1 MANIS
6 SGGSFSIRVKPEVIQ
21 KQVQQAQGQVDA
33 QRKTDI
39 TEVANQ
45 YGLSKEQLDA
55 GGVDIN
61 NAPAGLAL
69 DMFMKLSDNDTKIT
83 KADILKFKGNAT
95 PDVTEDSIVYAYAQQ
110 ISESLPARQMD
121 ITPNGGKQEML
132 VLSDLKKRGDEI
144 IVSPRY
150 ATEGTSTGRD
160 PAAAMVFSIVG
171 GQDKN
176 ADGMIA
182 VGGELTQNPVF
193 SNTIGD
199 AIKLSG
205 SDMMVSPTEA
215 LHAILDK
222 AGKISA
228 EDLEIVYH
236 APKK

>member
-21 KQVQQAQGQVDA
+21 KQVEHAQGQVDA

-45 YGLSKEQLDA
+45 YGLSKEALDA

-61 NAPAGLAL
+61 DAPAGLAL

-83 KADILKFKGNAT
+83 KADILKFKGNDT
-95 PDVTEDSIVYAYAQQ
+95 PDITEDSIVYAYAQQ

-121 ITPNGGKQEML
+121 ITPGDKQEML

-144 IVSPRY
+144 IVAPRY

-182 VGGELTQNPVF
+182 VGGELSQNPVF

-215 LHAILDK
+215 LQAILDK

-236 APKK
+236 APQK